1 MALTPPAQ
9 PPPEPPARTAVR
21 KLFLTPDEEL
31 QRRAA
36 IHREGFAL
44 VWRSGTHSAA
54 EYFEEAGTDGGLFM
68 QIAGTNVAHIAT
80 VAAMIGKTL
89 HDYLQ
94 PADYVPPQAYTI
106 HEDGTVTIDE

>member
-9 PPPEPPARTAVR
+9 PPPEPPARVAVR

-31 QRRAA
+31 HRRAA

-54 EYFEEAGTDGGLFM
+54 EYFEEAGTDGALFM
-68 QIAGTNVAHIAT
+68 EIAGTNVQHIAM
-80 VAAMIGKTL
+80 VATMIGKAL
-89 HDYLQ
+89 HDYLL
-94 PADYVPPQAYTI
+94 PEDYVPPRPYTI
-106 HEDGTVTIDE
+106 NDDGTVTID